1 MKRRIILI
9 GVVRLINQNTAA
21 YYGGAAV
28 KKAYMMKDVKLE
40 SIRMGI

>member
-1 MKRRIILI
+1 LKKRIILI

-28 KKAYMMKDVKLE
+28 KKAFMMKDAKLE
-40 SIRMGI
+40 SISQGI